1 MDINDD
7 ELIIKSFTSPTDEN
21 NEYLIIDGDQAAV
34 IDASN
39 ACEDMKKSLEER
51 AIGLKYLL
59 VTHGHKSDVQS
70 LKMLKKNFGGTFCFH
85 KKDRDLLRRLDEK
98 FEPDMFIKDRESLK
112 LKDKTIK
119 VFHTPGHTMGA
130 LCFYIKKAD
139 ALFSGNTLLKG
150 KFGEIWGPNSMR
162 LMIMSLKSLNSIVP
176 PKTIVYPGRGPLTT
190 MKEEAWMFCLNS
202 Q

>member
-1 MDINDD
+1 LEINDD
-7 ELIIKSFTSPTDEN
+7 ELIIKSFASPTDGS

-39 ACEDMKKSLEER
+39 AYEDMKKILQER
-51 AIGLKYLL
+51 AVCLKYLL
-59 VTHGHKSDVQS
+59 VTHGHKSDVNS

-85 KKDRDLLRRLDEK
+85 EKDLDLLRK
-98 FEPDMFIKDRESLK
+98 
-112 LKDKTIK
+112 KDKTIK

-130 LCFYIKKAD
+130 LCFYVKKAD

-150 KFGEIWGPNSMR
+150 KFGKIWGSNSMR
-162 LMIMSLKSLNSIVP
+162 LMIMSLRSLNSIIP
-176 PKTIVYPGRGPLTT
+176 PKTIVYTGRGPLTT
-190 MKEEAWMFCLNS
+190 IRDEAWMFCLNS